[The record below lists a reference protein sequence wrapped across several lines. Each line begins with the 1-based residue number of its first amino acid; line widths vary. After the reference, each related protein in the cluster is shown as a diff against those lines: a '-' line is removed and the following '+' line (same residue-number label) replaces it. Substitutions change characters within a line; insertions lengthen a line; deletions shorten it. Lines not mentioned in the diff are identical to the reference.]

1 MVFYGYRIQVDRFSI
16 SPASWFL
23 VRILKKKEN
32 AGAFFVKPSNIALK
46 VYQITYKHSQILKL
60 ARTTWRE

>member
-23 VRILKKKEN
+23 VRILKKKN
-32 AGAFFVKPSNIALK
+32 AGAFFLLNL
-46 VYQITYKHSQILKL
+46 QILLLKF
-60 ARTTWRE
+60 TK

>member
-23 VRILKKKEN
+23 VRILKKKGEC
-32 AGAFFVKPSNIALK
+32 GCFFLNGECGCFFLNGECGCL
-46 VYQITYKHSQILKL
+46 QILLLKF
-60 ARTTWRE
+60 TK